1 MTSPNTDD
9 LESLDDLDVDI
20 DIEEDDDDISIQGSD
35 KVDGENPQDSEDLK
49 SKSGAGTRRLLR
61 TPKCARCRN
70 HGVVSCLKGHKRFCR
85 WRDCQ
90 CSNCLLVVERQ
101 RIMAAQVSLR
111 RHQASD
117 MTGALKA
124 KVKNASNLLQQR
136 KLLQRNLRS
145 LQQHSLSREILAG
158 YRTRLHALPPPE
170 SLRNMVPFV
179 NERMRKRRCF
189 ADKELEMV
197 MLERERQAEIV
208 KTRANG
214 EQISNATNLDA
225 NKSRLLLGNMTPREF
240 LQRIFPTHNPN
251 VLELVWQ
258 GCGGNLEKAIEQLAS
273 SMKHEQSSATPHQ
286 ICQPSLLGKYMGSF
300 PFTVPV
306 VGLKGPQN
314 ILGNPTSFNG
324 FCGVNIPPWGL
335 PINMNSVLPGCA
347 PVIPDLHN
355 SSQSFKRFQPD
366 QDSRKTITTDDL
378 LRRRSAFH
386 CLIPGGPAVND
397 LNTYVL
403 DSDTP
408 SPQSPLSS
416 SDESIEFD
424 KLPVKPKLKFS
435 VESIIGK

>member
-35 KVDGENPQDSEDLK
+35 KVDGENPQDPEDPK

-170 SLRNMVPFV
+170 ALRNMVPFV

-273 SMKHEQSSATPHQ
+273 SMKHEQSSATPQQ
-286 ICQPSLLGKYMGSF
+286 ICQPALLSKYMSSF

-306 VGLKGPQN
+306 LGLKGPQN

-347 PVIPDLHN
+347 PMIPDN
-355 SSQSFKRFQPD
+355 SPQSFKRFQP
-366 QDSRKTITTDDL
+366 
-378 LRRRSAFH
+378 
-386 CLIPGGPAVND
+386 
-397 LNTYVL
+397 
-403 DSDTP
+403 
-408 SPQSPLSS
+408 
-416 SDESIEFD
+416 
-424 KLPVKPKLKFS
+424 
-435 VESIIGK
+435 